1 MEDGAPHRDVFHQD
15 GYMKIIINFPK
26 GNRVHPSGLTGVNK
40 GNNII
45 MLGKSSAESRF
56 YFGHRHGLFVGPLFQ
71 NAFHKH
77 YAFQISVSTQA
88 PLQLTL
94 AGNIQHQGDAF
105 FISSNRAHQL
115 TCESAHLT
123 LLIHPLSVL
132 GYFLQHHLTLG
143 TLFPKERLW
152 LVNLKSLLLDLEND
166 RINFPQFCQRIDEQ
180 LRAWE
185 QQLAPEEGKMDARIS
200 KVIHY
205 LEQHPDILFSLE
217 QIADLCYLSPSRF
230 LHLFKEKT
238 GVHFRRY
245 QLWNRLM
252 ASLPSLQTLPITEV
266 AHAFSFSD
274 AAHYNRTFKET
285 FGVTPKFLR

>member
-1 MEDGAPHRDVFHQD
+1 MEHHIGTFFHQD
-15 GYMKIIINFPK
+15 GYMKIMINFPK

-45 MLGKSSAESRF
+45 MLGKSSAKSRF

-115 TCESAHLT
+115 TCESTHLT

-132 GYFLQHHLTLG
+132 GYYLQHHLTLG
-143 TLFPKERLW
+143 TLFPKERVW
-152 LVNLKSLLLDLEND
+152 LVDLKSLLLDLENE
-166 RINFPQFCQRIDEQ
+166 RIDFPQFCQRLDDR

-185 QQLAPEEGKMDARIS
+185 QQLSPDEGTMDARIY

-217 QIADLCYLSPSRF
+217 QIADLCHLSPSRF

-238 GVHFRRY
+238 GVPFRRY
-245 QLWNRLM
+245 QLCNRLM

-285 FGVTPKFLR
+285 FGVTPKFLQ